1 MNENKKRFVATALS
15 LIFAMSVISTNVYA
29 ASSDS
34 NPPGWA
40 ILPAIRLTE
49 CPAVPA
55 AWAVTPRP

>member
-34 NPPGWA
+34 NPPGGSMM
-40 ILPAIRLTE
+40 
-49 CPAVPA
+49 VPA